1 MPKKTRPWNLQTER
15 QPYRISSPH
24 LVNSELLD
32 KDSRPYLRPKTGGFG
47 YHGTEGEEGTVIAFW
62 GSMMKRCRIPAAK
75 LVDIVPMTLKILS
88 IESKRKFDGENIWSC
103 DDER

>member
-75 LVDIVPMTLKILS
+75 LVDIVPTTLKILS
-88 IESKRKFDGENIWSC
+88 IESERKFDGEKIWSC

>member
-1 MPKKTRPWNLQTER
+1 
-15 QPYRISSPH
+15 
-24 LVNSELLD
+24 
-32 KDSRPYLRPKTGGFG
+32 
-47 YHGTEGEEGTVIAFW
+47 
-62 GSMMKRCRIPAAK
+62 MKRCRIPAAK